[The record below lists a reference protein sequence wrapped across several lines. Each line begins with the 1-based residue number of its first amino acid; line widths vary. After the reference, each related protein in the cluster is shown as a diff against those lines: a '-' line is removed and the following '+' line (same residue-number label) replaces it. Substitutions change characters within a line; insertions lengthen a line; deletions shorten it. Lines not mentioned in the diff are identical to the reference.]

1 MYKSNK
7 SVTSGIWNLTNYI
20 DSFDIYNA
28 YILQEL
34 QRPDLSREMYEIKNY
49 KYRPDLVAKDYYGS
63 ENYTG
68 LVLLQ
73 TGLTL
78 SNFKRGVILNL
89 ITKDDLDRILRNL

>member
-20 DSFDIYNA
+20 DGSDIYNA
-28 YILQEL
+28 YIIQEL

-89 ITKDDLDRILRNL
+89 IRKDDLDRILRNL

>member
-20 DSFDIYNA
+20 DGSDIYNA
-28 YILQEL
+28 YIIQEL

-78 SNFKRGVILNL
+78 SNFKRGVILSL